1 MQIKDLCTHCDYW
14 TISTIKH
21 DDINATFT
29 CTHCKNEF
37 QLPWNTETRFLIRSL
52 RQSIKKRTK
61 EYPEL
66 RELKNPGD
74 FVKIK
79 AKIDQPGN

>member
-14 TISTIKH
+14 TISTIEH
-21 DDINATFT
+21 DGINATFT
-29 CTHCKNEF
+29 CTHCKNKF

-66 RELKNPGD
+66 RELKKPGD
-74 FVKIK
+74 FIK
-79 AKIDQPGN
+79 VEAKINQTSN

>member
-1 MQIKDLCTHCDYW
+1 MQIKDLCTNCGYW
-14 TISTIKH
+14 TISTIEH

-74 FVKIK
+74 FIK
-79 AKIDQPGN
+79 VEAKINQTSN

>member
-14 TISTIKH
+14 TISTIEH

-74 FVKIK
+74 FIK
-79 AKIDQPGN
+79 VEAKINQTSN